1 MHIMEGYLP
10 ASQAAAW
17 YVASAP
23 FWAVAVRKTTKLV
36 REHRETLLLLGV
48 AAGFCF
54 VLSALKMPSVTGSS
68 SHPTGMGLGSVL
80 FGPWPMVLVGSIVLL
95 FQALLLAHGGITT
108 LGANSF
114 SMAIVGAFVAWV
126 VFKGVRRLG
135 ASIPVAGFCA
145 AVISDLLTYCTTAT
159 ELAIAY
165 PDKVSGFAGSWVKFM
180 GIFAVT
186 QVPLAV
192 AEGLL
197 TWLVLLYLLK
207 YQRSEMGT
215 LGVLKPSELLS

>member
-17 YVASAP
+17 YAASAP

-36 REHRETLLLLGV
+36 RERRETLLLLGV

-95 FQALLLAHGGITT
+95 FQALLLAHGGLTT

-114 SMAIVGAFVAWV
+114 SMAIVGAFVAWG

-135 ASIPVAGFCA
+135 ASIPIAGFFA
-145 AVISDLLTYCTTAT
+145 AAISDLLTYITTAT
-159 ELAIAY
+159 QLAIAY
-165 PDKVSGFAGSWVKFM
+165 PDPVTGFWGSWVEFM
-180 GIFAVT
+180 GVFAVT
-186 QVPLAV
+186 QIPLAI

-197 TWLVLLYLLK
+197 TSLVLVYLMK
-207 YQRSEMGT
+207 YQYNEMSG
-215 LGVLKPSELLS
+215 LGVLKTREQLS

>member
-10 ASQAAAW
+10 AAQCAAW
-17 YVASAP
+17 YAASLP
-23 FWAVAVRKTTKLV
+23 FWVVAVRKTQRLV
-36 REHRETLLLLGV
+36 QEHRDTLLLLGV

-80 FGPWPMVLVGSIVLL
+80 FNPWPMVLVGTIVLL

-114 SMAIVGAFVAWV
+114 SMAIVGAFSAWI
-126 VFKGVRRLG
+126 VFKIGRRLG
-135 ASIPVAGFCA
+135 WSVPVAGFFA
-145 AVISDLLTYCTTAT
+145 AAMSDLLTYCTTAT
-159 ELAIAY
+159 QLAIAY

-186 QVPLAV
+186 QIPLAI
-192 AEGLL
+192 AEGVL
-197 TWLVLLYLLK
+197 TSLILVYLTK
-207 YQRSEMGT
+207 YQYMEMT
-215 LGVLKPSELLS
+215 NLGVLKAKGRLL